1 MDMFF
6 EIFTL
11 YSHLNY
17 HEEIESKIPNKLSAN
32 KKKNNIKDKKNN
44 IIELVNPIN

>member
-1 MDMFF
+1 MFF

-11 YSHLNY
+11 YSHFEY
-17 HEEIESKIPNKLSAN
+17 QKEIKNKIPNKLSVN
-32 KKKNNIKDKKNN
+32 KKKNIKDKKNN